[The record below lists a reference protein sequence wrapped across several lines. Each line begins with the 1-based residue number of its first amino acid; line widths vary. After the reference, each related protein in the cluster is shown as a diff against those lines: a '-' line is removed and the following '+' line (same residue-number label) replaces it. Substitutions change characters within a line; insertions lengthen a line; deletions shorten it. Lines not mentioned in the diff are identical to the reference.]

1 MGEDLGSMLECGG
14 QRTVY
19 GKGMGVNIWGIDTK
33 DTFGFSILWNP
44 KKFTVYFPF
53 LKDENKIRMFDIITM
68 LFR

>member
-33 DTFGFSILWNP
+33 DTFGFSILWNL
-44 KKFTVYFPF
+44 KFFWYILQVVGLFHLF
-53 LKDENKIRMFDIITM
+53 LNSGD
-68 LFR
+68 